1 MALAIFRDT
10 VANPSCMAAKDIF
23 LLKFPHGKSLL
34 IGFINLKTSEM
45 ALAIFLDRVLQS
57 IFLLKFLF

>member
-23 LLKFPHGKSLL
+23 LLKFRHGKSLL
-34 IGFINLKTSEM
+34 IGFTNLNPRKWH
-45 ALAIFLDRVLQS
+45 
-57 IFLLKFLF
+57 